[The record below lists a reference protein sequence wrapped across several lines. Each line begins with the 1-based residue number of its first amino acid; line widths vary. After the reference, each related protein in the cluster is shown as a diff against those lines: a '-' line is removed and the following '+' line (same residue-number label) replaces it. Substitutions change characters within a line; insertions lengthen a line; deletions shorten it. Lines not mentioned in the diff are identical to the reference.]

1 MAGRQLLA
9 VSGARWA
16 WYSTEEHLPDDLEP
30 IGTHL
35 GPKQQTDKLFFST
48 RLIAPPGPLLTTTN
62 SYDLTNFGSF
72 SIFWPRLVA
81 HRAWCTTQEHLLDD
95 SRPIGTHLGPK
106 HGTGKFFF
114 QTRLIATTSPL
125 LSTMNNYNLPN
136 FGSFSNLWPRL
147 VAHRVW
153 YTTQEDLPDD
163 FRPIGTHSGP
173 KEQTNKLF
181 F

>member
-72 SIFWPRLVA
+72 SIFWPRLVV

-106 HGTGKFFF
+106 HGTSKFFF

-125 LSTMNNYNLPN
+125 LSTKNN
-136 FGSFSNLWPRL
+136 
-147 VAHRVW
+147 
-153 YTTQEDLPDD
+153 
-163 FRPIGTHSGP
+163 
-173 KEQTNKLF
+173 
-181 F
+181 

>member
-1 MAGRQLLA
+1 MGGREVFG

-16 WYSTEEHLPDDLEP
+16 WYNTEEHLPDDLEP

-95 SRPIGTHLGPK
+95 LRPIGTHLGPK
-106 HGTGKFFF
+106 HGT
-114 QTRLIATTSPL
+114 
-125 LSTMNNYNLPN
+125 
-136 FGSFSNLWPRL
+136 
-147 VAHRVW
+147 
-153 YTTQEDLPDD
+153 D
-163 FRPIGTHSGP
+163 
-173 KEQTNKLF
+173 KLF
-181 F
+181 FKRD

>member
-1 MAGRQLLA
+1 MLKTWTTQIYPAYKTYTLGALHGWKVDQTWFLGPIKKRCFLILAIFFTFRVKFSDSRFWLSETKIMAGRQLLA

-48 RLIAPPGPLLTTTN
+48 RLIATPGPLLTTTN

-72 SIFWPRLVA
+72 FIFWPRLVA

-106 HGTGKFFF
+106 HGTRKFFF
-114 QTRLIATTSPL
+114 KR
-125 LSTMNNYNLPN
+125 
-136 FGSFSNLWPRL
+136 
-147 VAHRVW
+147 
-153 YTTQEDLPDD
+153 D
-163 FRPIGTHSGP
+163 
-173 KEQTNKLF
+173 
-181 F
+181 

>member
-1 MAGRQLLA
+1 MAGRQLFG
-9 VSGARWA
+9 VSGARMA
-16 WYSTEEHLPDDLEP
+16 WYNTEEHLPDDLEP

-81 HRAWCTTQEHLLDD
+81 HR
-95 SRPIGTHLGPK
+95 S
-106 HGTGKFFF
+106 
-114 QTRLIATTSPL
+114 
-125 LSTMNNYNLPN
+125 
-136 FGSFSNLWPRL
+136 
-147 VAHRVW
+147 W
-153 YTTQEDLPDD
+153 YTIQQHLPDD
-163 FRPIGTHSGP
+163 LKPIETYLDP
-173 KEQTNKLF
+173 KDRTDKLF

>member
-16 WYSTEEHLPDDLEP
+16 CYSTEEHLPDDLEP

-81 HRAWCTTQEHLLDD
+81 HRAWCTTQEHLPDVL
-95 SRPIGTHLGPK
+95 RPIGTRLDQK
-106 HGTGKFFF
+106 HGT
-114 QTRLIATTSPL
+114 
-125 LSTMNNYNLPN
+125 
-136 FGSFSNLWPRL
+136 
-147 VAHRVW
+147 
-153 YTTQEDLPDD
+153 D
-163 FRPIGTHSGP
+163 
-173 KEQTNKLF
+173 KLF
-181 F
+181 LKQD